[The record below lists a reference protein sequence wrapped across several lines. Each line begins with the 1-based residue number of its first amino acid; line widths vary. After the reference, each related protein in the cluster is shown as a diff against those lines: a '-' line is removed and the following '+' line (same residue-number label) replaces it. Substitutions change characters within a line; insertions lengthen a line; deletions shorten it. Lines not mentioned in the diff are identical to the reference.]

1 MLGKRFK
8 FEMKSRAKSILIVS
22 AVIVIIGIIFSLLNN
37 NNEYAGEVG
46 EFLSG
51 IVRAFSLMAISA
63 ASFYLVAQTINRFNK
78 SFLGDEGYLLNTLPV
93 KGTTHILADFLADI
107 VQVIIGGVLLVFFY
121 FMATLTN
128 DDLRMEFF
136 HDVDS
141 AMKNYYH
148 SGSSKLDVVMLFVAM
163 AVTIVIIYLFFIWLI
178 KLGISIS
185 KNLINSNSRS
195 LPYAVSAIT
204 VVAGIV
210 MSVITIYFSQKSKY
224 NNIALM
230 AMRSADTTLSN
241 IEIQAVLTV
250 LLVHVVMLLPVM
262 IANIYIINKK
272 LNLQ

>member
-22 AVIVIIGIIFSLLNN
+22 AVIVIIGIIFSLVDNS
-37 NNEYAGEVG
+37 NEYAGEVG
-46 EFLSG
+46 ELLSG
-51 IVRAFSLMAISA
+51 FVRAFSLMAISA

-121 FMATLTN
+121 FMSTLTN
-128 DDLRMEFF
+128 DDLRREFF
-136 HDVDS
+136 HNVDS
-141 AMKNYYH
+141 SMKDYYH

-163 AVTIVIIYLFFIWLI
+163 VVTIVIIYLFYIWLI

-204 VVAGIV
+204 VVAGII

>member
-22 AVIVIIGIIFSLLNN
+22 AVIVIIGIIFSLVDNS
-37 NNEYAGEVG
+37 NEYAGEVG
-46 EFLSG
+46 ELLSG
-51 IVRAFSLMAISA
+51 FVRAFSLMAISA

-121 FMATLTN
+121 FMSTLTN
-128 DDLRMEFF
+128 DDLRREFF
-136 HDVDS
+136 HNVDS
-141 AMKNYYH
+141 SMKDYYH

-163 AVTIVIIYLFFIWLI
+163 VVTIVIIYLFYIWLI

-185 KNLINSNSRS
+185 KNLINSNSRL

-204 VVAGIV
+204 VVAGII

>member
-8 FEMKSRAKSILIVS
+8 FEMKSRAKNILIVS

-37 NNEYAGEVG
+37 SDEYAGEVG
-46 EFLSG
+46 ELLSG
-51 IVRAFSLMAISA
+51 MVRAFSLMAISA

-128 DDLRMEFF
+128 DDLRIEFF
-136 HDVDS
+136 HNVDS
-141 AMKNYYH
+141 SMKDYYH

-163 AVTIVIIYLFFIWLI
+163 VVTIVIIYLFFIWLI

-204 VVAGIV
+204 VVAGTI

>member
-22 AVIVIIGIIFSLLNN
+22 AVIVIIGIIFSLLDSS
-37 NNEYAGEVG
+37 NEYAGEVG
-46 EFLSG
+46 ELLSG
-51 IVRAFSLMAISA
+51 FVRAFSLMAISA

-121 FMATLTN
+121 FMSTLTN
-128 DDLRMEFF
+128 DDLRREFF
-136 HDVDS
+136 HNVDS
-141 AMKNYYH
+141 SMKDYYH

-163 AVTIVIIYLFFIWLI
+163 VVTIVIIYLFYIWLI

-185 KNLINSNSRS
+185 KNLINSNSRL

-204 VVAGIV
+204 VVAGII